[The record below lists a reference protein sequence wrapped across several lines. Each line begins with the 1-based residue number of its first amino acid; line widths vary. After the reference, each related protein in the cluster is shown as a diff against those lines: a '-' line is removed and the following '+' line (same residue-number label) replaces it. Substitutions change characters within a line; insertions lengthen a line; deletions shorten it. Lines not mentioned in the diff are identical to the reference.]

1 MWEAMSAESL
11 YLLAVLSATK
21 NLLSG
26 MSSEGVS
33 PVWAGEEKHC
43 NYTESNSQ
51 EKISI
56 FGAR

>member
-1 MWEAMSAESL
+1 MSAESL